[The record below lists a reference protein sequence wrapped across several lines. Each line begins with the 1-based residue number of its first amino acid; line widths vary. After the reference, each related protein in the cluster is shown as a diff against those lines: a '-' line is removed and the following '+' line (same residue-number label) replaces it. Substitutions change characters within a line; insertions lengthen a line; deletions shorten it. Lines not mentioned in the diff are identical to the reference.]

1 MNRALRASTLRFG
14 GGLLLLLS
22 ALIIAYVLLPDASQ
36 KRARQEKAYAEAQKR
51 LEAQEAELTELKA
64 KAEELRLGQKRME
77 EVLADLPQESE
88 GQLKWKLSRALYD
101 LSAKHGVRVLTVKY
115 GAPSREGAK
124 GTDLE
129 SIDVEFVG
137 VGIYPNLKTF
147 MLGLEGS
154 KLPFGLANARLE
166 ESPEGGRITVTL
178 RAFRRTGIVKADGA
192 EEA

>member
-115 GAPSREGAK
+115 GAPSRAGAK